1 MWEGERSAL
10 ELLDNLGVGAL
21 LIVPQTSTPKISPHP
36 KNLEFAFAA
45 LSLGFHVQ
53 LSCEAHDKAVVLPP
67 YLQHSRTFDL
77 RTEYQ
82 RWQAHRIYRIFTS
95 RALARTKRSDQ
106 GSEPSSSWVGPCSMQ
121 SRAKRMRP
129 ATAGY
134 AASRNY
140 TSNTGQSFGVQQP
153 SSYNGSSPYTSGA
166 GYANAYSNASYIS
179 CHRLKHRRIFIPG
192 IRSEIR

>member
-1 MWEGERSAL
+1 LGSLGTAVVMWEGERSGICFLLDIPGLFRRTDSAPAL

-53 LSCEAHDKAVVLPP
+53 LSCEARDKAVVLPP

-82 RWQAHRIYRIFTS
+82 RWQAHRICRIFTS
-95 RALARTKRSDQ
+95 RALTRTKRTDQ
-106 GSEPSSSWVGPCSMQ
+106 GPEPSSSWVCSMQ
-121 SRAKRMRP
+121 SRAKR
-129 ATAGY
+129 Y
-134 AASRNY
+134 AY
-140 TSNTGQSFGVQQP
+140 
-153 SSYNGSSPYTSGA
+153 
-166 GYANAYSNASYIS
+166 
-179 CHRLKHRRIFIPG
+179 
-192 IRSEIR
+192 

>member
-1 MWEGERSAL
+1 MGSLGTAVIMWEGERSGMCFLSDIPGLFRRTNSAPAL

-82 RWQAHRIYRIFTS
+82 RWQAHRICRIFTS
-95 RALARTKRSDQ
+95 RAFARTKRSDQ
-106 GSEPSSSWVGPCSMQ
+106 GSEPSSGWVGPCSMQ
-121 SRAKRMRP
+121 SRAKR
-129 ATAGY
+129 Y
-134 AASRNY
+134 AY
-140 TSNTGQSFGVQQP
+140 
-153 SSYNGSSPYTSGA
+153 
-166 GYANAYSNASYIS
+166 
-179 CHRLKHRRIFIPG
+179 
-192 IRSEIR
+192 

>member
-1 MWEGERSAL
+1 
-10 ELLDNLGVGAL
+10 
-21 LIVPQTSTPKISPHP
+21 
-36 KNLEFAFAA
+36 
-45 LSLGFHVQ
+45 
-53 LSCEAHDKAVVLPP
+53 
-67 YLQHSRTFDL
+67 
-77 RTEYQ
+77 
-82 RWQAHRIYRIFTS
+82 
-95 RALARTKRSDQ
+95 
-106 GSEPSSSWVGPCSMQ
+106 
-121 SRAKRMRP
+121 MRP

>member
-1 MWEGERSAL
+1 MWEGERSGMCFLSDIPGLFRRTNSAPAL

-121 SRAKRMRP
+121 SRAKR
-129 ATAGY
+129 Y
-134 AASRNY
+134 AY
-140 TSNTGQSFGVQQP
+140 
-153 SSYNGSSPYTSGA
+153 
-166 GYANAYSNASYIS
+166 
-179 CHRLKHRRIFIPG
+179 
-192 IRSEIR
+192 